1 MNARYWLSKYG
12 ILKKNYQTVLNF
24 DHLSGF
30 FCDNMFSL
38 IFIDM
43 QKEDIP
49 DFLIQGKDQ
58 EGFEE
63 RYINDFIGKYF
74 SGWFQC
80 T

>member
-1 MNARYWLSKYG
+1 
-12 ILKKNYQTVLNF
+12 
-24 DHLSGF
+24 
-30 FCDNMFSL
+30 MFSL

-43 QKEDIP
+43 QKEEIP
-49 DFLIQGKDQ
+49 DFLIQDKDQ

-80 T
+80 AWHPPYIQVD